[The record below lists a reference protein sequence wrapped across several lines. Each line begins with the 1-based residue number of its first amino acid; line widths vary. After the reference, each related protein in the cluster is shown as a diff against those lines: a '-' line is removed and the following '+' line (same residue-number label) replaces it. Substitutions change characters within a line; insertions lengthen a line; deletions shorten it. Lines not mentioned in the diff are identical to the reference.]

1 MKPLLLTIE
10 AFGPFAGQESVDFT
24 ALGSNP
30 LFLINGA
37 TGAGKSTILDA
48 ICFALYGQ
56 TTGAERDGSQMRCDF
71 AKPDQLTKVTLKFSL
86 GNKHYRISR
95 VPQQEKPK
103 SRGEGTTSH
112 SAEAQFWELD
122 GTEEGKLLV
131 SKKVNDATVRVQEL
145 VGLDVEQFRQVM
157 VLPQGKF
164 RELLLADSK
173 DREKIF
179 SQLFQTSI
187 YKRIEDLLK
196 SKAFGIKQAV
206 ENHQNQIRG
215 ILQAAEV
222 NTEREVRDEL
232 TSLAQELATALVKR
246 EEAGRNKKAGEII
259 KERSEQLIKRFDEL
273 EQKQALLVNK
283 QEKEPEFKAMQ
294 DRLDQALN
302 AGSIQ
307 PLYSNAQVAASR
319 LIRIQ
324 QELAT
329 SVEKLKGSEQWQ
341 KSAVQIFNEAKT
353 KAEEISALTKQ
364 QLQLEQF
371 EKQSIELRQSLK
383 KRVLAQA
390 DVRTSAS
397 LLTDKQQEQALLNSE
412 QDTRE
417 QSIKVI
423 QHELESLPEKQIA
436 LNKLEVH
443 FQQRQELEASQQQE
457 QSKIALEV
465 KAQQDYKKIQENFNQ
480 LEIAAKKTELNWHA
494 GQAAILARDLS
505 DDQPCPVCGSKEH
518 PAPAEDESGLV
529 DQADVEIA
537 RDTVAKAREVMD
549 CAKQDWDQAVNVLAQ
564 TRLECKR
571 LSTGLGSLVDR
582 SLTALQET
590 LSEYK
595 GELAGLLAK
604 QEKLRQLRKRIEAI
618 KVEQSALKGV
628 QEALVQQVDE
638 HKVQLVMISTSV
650 DQLLKSIPE
659 KLRETSAIEEKLTA
673 VKSYIS
679 QLEEGLEKAVQEQ
692 TNARSEFDKTSSHH
706 TALEK
711 QLEEQLIQT
720 TETST
725 VWLEAIQNSLFATD
739 IEFKAALVG
748 AAEQGKIKVSL
759 AQYRSQLD
767 SLTGAIAQMQ
777 KDVAGKERPDLE
789 VLEIALGEKTGVYYQ
804 ADEMWRK
811 IDGRNNQLQD
821 IQKKLDLA
829 HEKNEALEAEYKV
842 IGTLSDVANG
852 QTGNKISLQRFVL
865 SVLLDDVL
873 IQASQ
878 RLRLMSKGRYEL
890 VRKEDRAKGNKASGL
905 ELEVEDGYTGKAR
918 SVATLSGG
926 ESFLAAL
933 SLALGLSDVVQSYA
947 GGIRLN
953 TLFIDEGFGSLD
965 PESLDL
971 AVRTLIDLQASGR
984 MIGII
989 SHVSELKEQMALR
1002 LDVISERNGSRIAIV
1017 GDS

>member
-56 TTGAERDGSQMRCDF
+56 TTGAERDASQMRCDF
-71 AKPDQLTKVTLKFSL
+71 AKPDQLTTVTLKFSL
-86 GNKHYRISR
+86 GDKHYRIRR

-112 SAEAQFWELD
+112 SAEAQIWELD
-122 GTEEGKLLV
+122 ETEEGRLLV
-131 SKKVNDATVRVQEL
+131 SKKVNDATVMVQEL

-187 YKRIEDLLK
+187 YKRIEDSLK
-196 SKAFGIKQAV
+196 SKASGIKQAV

-222 NTEREVRDEL
+222 STEQEVSDAL
-232 TSLAQELATALVKR
+232 TTLAPELATALVKR
-246 EEAGRNKKAGEII
+246 EEAGRDKKASETV

-273 EQKQALLVNK
+273 AQKQALLVNK
-283 QEKEPEFKAMQ
+283 QEREPEFKAMQ
-294 DRLDQALN
+294 GRLDQALN

-307 PLYSNAQVAASR
+307 PLHANAQVSASR
-319 LIRIQ
+319 LTRIQ

-329 SVEKLKGSEQWQ
+329 SVEKLRRCEQRQ
-341 KSAVQIFNEAKT
+341 KSSVQVFDEAKT
-353 KAEEISALTKQ
+353 KAEATSGLAKQ

-371 EKQSIELRQSLK
+371 EKQSIELRQSQK
-383 KRVLAQA
+383 KLVVAQA
-390 DVRTSAS
+390 DVHSS
-397 LLTDKQQEQALLNSE
+397 GLLLKDKQQEQALLNSE
-412 QDTRE
+412 QDTRDH
-417 QSIKVI
+417 SIKVI

-436 LNKLEVH
+436 FSKQEDY
-443 FQQRQELEASQQQE
+443 FQQRQDLETSRQQE
-457 QSKIALEV
+457 RSQISLEV
-465 KAQQDYKKIQENFNQ
+465 KAQQDYKTVQENFHQ
-480 LEIAAKKTELNWHA
+480 LEIAAKKTELSWHA
-494 GQAAILARDLS
+494 GQAAILARELS

-518 PAPAEDESGLV
+518 PAPAADESDLV
-529 DQADVEIA
+529 DQTDVETA
-537 RDTVAKAREVMD
+537 RGNVAKAREVMD
-549 CAKQDWDQAVNVLAQ
+549 CARQVWDQAVNVLAQ

-571 LSTGLGSLVDR
+571 LSTGLGPLADQSLP
-582 SLTALQET
+582 ALQDT

-595 GELAGLLAK
+595 DKLAGLLAK
-604 QEKLRQLRKRIEAI
+604 QEKLGQLRERIEDI
-618 KVEQSALKGV
+618 KVKQSALKTM
-628 QEALVQQVDE
+628 QEALVRQVDE
-638 HKVQLVMISTSV
+638 HKVQLVRISTSV
-650 DQLLKSIPE
+650 DQLLDSIPE
-659 KLRETSAIEEKLTA
+659 ELRETGAIEEKLSA
-673 VKSYIS
+673 VTSNLS
-679 QLEEGLEKAVQEQ
+679 QLMAALEKAVQEQ
-692 TNARSEFDKTSSHH
+692 TDARSEFDKTSSHH

-711 QLEEQLIQT
+711 QVEEQLIQT
-720 TETST
+720 TETSA
-725 VWLEAIQNSLFATD
+725 VWSEAILNSLFATD
-739 IEFKAALVG
+739 TEFKAAVVG
-748 AAEQGKIKVSL
+748 ATEQEEMKVALS
-759 AQYRSQLD
+759 QYRSQLD
-767 SLTGAIAQMQ
+767 SLKGAIAQMQ
-777 KDVAGKERPDLE
+777 KDVEDKERPDLE
-789 VLEIALGEKTGVYYQ
+789 VLEIALGEKTDVYHQ

-811 IDGRNNQLQD
+811 IDGRNKQLQD

-905 ELEVEDGYTGKAR
+905 ELEVEDGYTGKTR

-947 GGIRLN
+947 GGIKLD

-1002 LDVISERNGSRIAIV
+1002 LDVISDRNGSRIAIV
-1017 GDS
+1017 GGR

>member
-86 GNKHYRISR
+86 GDKHYRISR

-122 GTEEGKLLV
+122 GTVEGKLLV
-131 SKKVNDATVRVQEL
+131 SKKVNDATARVQDL

-196 SKAFGIKQAV
+196 SKASGIKQAV

-222 NTEREVRDEL
+222 NTEQEVSDEL
-232 TSLAQELATALVKR
+232 TTLAPGLATALVKR
-246 EEAGRNKKAGEII
+246 EETGRDKKASEII

-273 EQKQALLVNK
+273 EQKQTLFVNK
-283 QEKEPEFKAMQ
+283 QEKEPEFNAMQ

-302 AGSIQ
+302 AGSIE
-307 PLYSNAQVAASR
+307 PLHANAQVSASR

-329 SVEKLKGSEQWQ
+329 SVEKLKRSEQRQ
-341 KSAVQIFNEAKT
+341 KSAVQVFNGAKT
-353 KAEEISALTKQ
+353 KAEEISPLTKQ

-390 DVRTSAS
+390 DVQASGS
-397 LLTDKQQEQALLNSE
+397 LLKDKEQEQAQLNSE

-443 FQQRQELEASQQQE
+443 FQQRQELETSQQQE
-457 QSKIALEV
+457 QSKIDVEV
-465 KAQQDYKKIQENFNQ
+465 KAQQDYKAIQESFNQ
-480 LEIAAKKTELNWHA
+480 FEIAAKKAELSWHA
-494 GQAAILARDLS
+494 GQAAILARDLR
-505 DDQPCPVCGSKEH
+505 DDQPCQVCGSKEH
-518 PAPAEDESGLV
+518 PAPAAGESGLV

-537 RDTVAKAREVMD
+537 RDTVANAREVMD

-571 LSTGLGSLVDR
+571 LRTGLGSLADR

-604 QEKLRQLRKRIEAI
+604 QEKLGQLRKRIEAI
-618 KVEQSALKGV
+618 KVEQSALKGA
-628 QEALVQQVDE
+628 QEALAQQVDK

-650 DQLLKSIPE
+650 AQLLKSIPE
-659 KLRETSAIEEKLTA
+659 KLRETSAIEEKLSA

-679 QLEEGLEKAVQEQ
+679 KLEEALDKAIQEQ
-692 TNARSEFDKTSSHH
+692 TDARSEFDKTSSHH
-706 TALEK
+706 TSLEK
-711 QLEEQLIQT
+711 QLEEQLIQA

-725 VWLEAIQNSLFATD
+725 VWLEAIQNSLFATE
-739 IEFKAALVG
+739 IEFKAAVVE
-748 AAEQGKIKVSL
+748 ATEQEEMKVAL

-777 KDVAGKERPDLE
+777 KDVADKKRPDLE
-789 VLEIALGEKTGVYYQ
+789 ALEIALGEKTGVYHQ
-804 ADEMWRK
+804 ADEIWRK
-811 IDGRNNQLQD
+811 MDGRNKQLQD

-905 ELEVEDGYTGKAR
+905 ELEVEDGYTGKTR

-947 GGIRLN
+947 GGIRLD

-1017 GDS
+1017 GGS

>member
-86 GNKHYRISR
+86 GDKHYRISR

-122 GTEEGKLLV
+122 GTVEGKLLV
-131 SKKVNDATVRVQEL
+131 SKKVNDATARVQDL

-196 SKAFGIKQAV
+196 SKASGIKQAV

-222 NTEREVRDEL
+222 NTEQEVSDEL
-232 TSLAQELATALVKR
+232 TTLAPGLATALVKR
-246 EEAGRNKKAGEII
+246 EEAGRDKKASEII
-259 KERSEQLIKRFDEL
+259 KERSEQLIKRFNEL
-273 EQKQALLVNK
+273 EQKQTLFVNK
-283 QEKEPEFKAMQ
+283 QEKEPEFNAMQ

-302 AGSIQ
+302 AGSIE
-307 PLYSNAQVAASR
+307 PLHANAQVSASR

-329 SVEKLKGSEQWQ
+329 SVEKLKRSEQRQ
-341 KSAVQIFNEAKT
+341 KSAVQVFNGAKT
-353 KAEEISALTKQ
+353 KAEEISPLTKQ

-390 DVRTSAS
+390 DVQASGS
-397 LLTDKQQEQALLNSE
+397 LLKDKEQEQAQLNSE

-443 FQQRQELEASQQQE
+443 FQQRQELETSQQQE
-457 QSKIALEV
+457 QSKIDVEV
-465 KAQQDYKKIQENFNQ
+465 KAQQDYKAIQESFNQ
-480 LEIAAKKTELNWHA
+480 FEIAAKKAELSWHA
-494 GQAAILARDLS
+494 GQAAILARDLR
-505 DDQPCPVCGSKEH
+505 DDQPCQVCGSKEH
-518 PAPAEDESGLV
+518 PAPAAGESGLV

-537 RDTVAKAREVMD
+537 RDTVANAREVMD

-571 LSTGLGSLVDR
+571 LRTGLGSLADR

-604 QEKLRQLRKRIEAI
+604 QEKLGQLRKRIEAI
-618 KVEQSALKGV
+618 KVEQSALKGA
-628 QEALVQQVDE
+628 QEALAQQVDK

-650 DQLLKSIPE
+650 AQLLKSIPE
-659 KLRETSAIEEKLTA
+659 KLRETSAIEEKLSA

-679 QLEEGLEKAVQEQ
+679 KLEEALDKAIQEQ
-692 TNARSEFDKTSSHH
+692 TDARSEFDKTSSHH

-711 QLEEQLIQT
+711 QLEEQLIQA

-725 VWLEAIQNSLFATD
+725 VWLEAIQNSLFATE
-739 IEFKAALVG
+739 IEFKAAVVE
-748 AAEQGKIKVSL
+748 ATEQEEMKVAL

-777 KDVAGKERPDLE
+777 KDVADKKRPDLE
-789 VLEIALGEKTGVYYQ
+789 ALEIALGEKTGVYHQ
-804 ADEMWRK
+804 ADEIWRK
-811 IDGRNNQLQD
+811 MDGRNKQLQD

-905 ELEVEDGYTGKAR
+905 ELEVEDGYTGKTR

-947 GGIRLN
+947 GGIRLD

-1017 GDS
+1017 GGS

>member
-86 GNKHYRISR
+86 GDKHYRISR

-122 GTEEGKLLV
+122 GTVEGKLLV
-131 SKKVNDATVRVQEL
+131 SKKVNDATARVQDL

-196 SKAFGIKQAV
+196 SKASGIKQAV

-222 NTEREVRDEL
+222 NTEQEVSDEL
-232 TSLAQELATALVKR
+232 TTLAPGLATALVKR
-246 EEAGRNKKAGEII
+246 EEAGRDKKASEII
-259 KERSEQLIKRFDEL
+259 KERSEQLIKRFNEL
-273 EQKQALLVNK
+273 EQKQTLFVNK
-283 QEKEPEFKAMQ
+283 QEKEPEFNAMQ

-302 AGSIQ
+302 AGSIE
-307 PLYSNAQVAASR
+307 PLHANAQVSASR

-329 SVEKLKGSEQWQ
+329 SVEKLKRSEQRQ
-341 KSAVQIFNEAKT
+341 KSAVQVFNGAKT
-353 KAEEISALTKQ
+353 KAEEISPLTKQ

-390 DVRTSAS
+390 DVQASGS
-397 LLTDKQQEQALLNSE
+397 LLKDKEQEQAQLNSE

-443 FQQRQELEASQQQE
+443 FQQRQELETSQQQE
-457 QSKIALEV
+457 QSKIDVEV
-465 KAQQDYKKIQENFNQ
+465 KAQQDYKAIQESFNQ
-480 LEIAAKKTELNWHA
+480 FEIAAKKAELSWHA
-494 GQAAILARDLS
+494 GQAAILARDLR
-505 DDQPCPVCGSKEH
+505 DDQPCQVCGSKEH
-518 PAPAEDESGLV
+518 PAPAAGESGLV

-537 RDTVAKAREVMD
+537 RDTVANAREVMD

-571 LSTGLGSLVDR
+571 LRTGLGSLADR

-604 QEKLRQLRKRIEAI
+604 QEKLGQLRKRIEAI
-618 KVEQSALKGV
+618 KVEQSALKGA
-628 QEALVQQVDE
+628 QEALAQQVDK

-650 DQLLKSIPE
+650 AQLLKSIPE
-659 KLRETSAIEEKLTA
+659 KLRETSAIEEKLSA

-679 QLEEGLEKAVQEQ
+679 QLEEALDKAIQEQ
-692 TNARSEFDKTSSHH
+692 TDARSEFDKTSSHH

-711 QLEEQLIQT
+711 QLEEQLIQA

-725 VWLEAIQNSLFATD
+725 VWLEAIQNSLFATE
-739 IEFKAALVG
+739 IEFKAAVVE
-748 AAEQGKIKVSL
+748 ATEQEEMKVAL

-777 KDVAGKERPDLE
+777 KDVADKKRPDLE
-789 VLEIALGEKTGVYYQ
+789 ALEIALGEKTGVYHQ
-804 ADEMWRK
+804 ADEIWRK
-811 IDGRNNQLQD
+811 MDGRNKQLQD

-905 ELEVEDGYTGKAR
+905 ELEVEDGYTGKTR

-947 GGIRLN
+947 GGIRLD

-1017 GDS
+1017 GGS